1 MTKLLA
7 TLMIGATLMGAAP
20 ALAGNSAD
28 IIQQGG
34 GFNSI
39 HAKQKGHHNDFA
51 SSQDGFDNL
60 LKLKLNLKLKLK
72 LKHHVTIAPDAG
84 ARTCRHSGAE
94 MQARQRSDG

>member
-28 IIQQGG
+28 ITQQGG
-34 GFNSI
+34 GINTI
-39 HAKQKGHHNDFA
+39 DAVQRGRDNDFA

-60 LKLKLNLKLKLK
+60 LMLK
-72 LKHHVTIAPDAG
+72 
-84 ARTCRHSGAE
+84 
-94 MQARQRSDG
+94 